1 MTSILGGRPMRV
13 ALNVLGA
20 ICLLV
25 GVYGC
30 TETILMLAAQPA
42 HKAAWS
48 AEGEVLW
55 PAAVAI
61 GGFIIGSLGL
71 YLAHRLTKP
80 PRIVRGVQ

>member
-1 MTSILGGRPMRV
+1 MRV

-30 TETILMLAAQPA
+30 TETILMLAAVPPE
-42 HKAAWS
+42 AAASYEQAKEDVW
-48 AEGEVLW
+48 W
-55 PAAVAI
+55 AAALAI
-61 GGFIIGSLGL
+61 GGFGLGL
-71 YLAHRLTKP
+71 LGLFLAHRLTKP

>member
-1 MTSILGGRPMRV
+1 MRV

-30 TETILMLAAQPA
+30 TETILMLAAVPA
-42 HKAAWS
+42 ETAAS
-48 AEGEVLW
+48 YAQAEEDVW
-55 PAAVAI
+55 WAAAVAI
-61 GGFIIGSLGL
+61 GGLIVGSLGL

>member
-1 MTSILGGRPMRV
+1 MRI
-13 ALNVLGA
+13 ALNVLGT

-30 TETILMLAAQPA
+30 TETILMLAAVPA
-42 HKAAWS
+42 ETAAS
-48 AEGEVLW
+48 HVQAEEDVWW

-61 GGFIIGSLGL
+61 GGFIVGSLGL
-71 YLAHRLTKP
+71 YLAHCLTKP